1 MQFNVSKT
9 RHHKPCF
16 KHALYIYK
24 QINKDVYRI
33 GFQLVAIGVQLNSPG
48 RRTSTKHI
56 PRSTAEL
63 VLATGCHCELDDGTN
78 EKHHHEACHT
88 ACHSNDSNDWPRIAC
103 NAARTGRSRRFL

>member
-33 GFQLVAIGVQLNSPG
+33 GFKLVAIGVQFNAPD

-56 PRSTAEL
+56 PGLTAVR
-63 VLATGCHCELDDGTN
+63 VLATGYHCELDDETSGT
-78 EKHHHEACHT
+78 HPHEAGHT
-88 ACHSNDSNDWPRIAC
+88 ACHSSKLCHWPQRAC
-103 NAARTGRSRRFL
+103 NATQTDHSLQFL